1 MDPFKQMHEWKD
13 NMDSFFGGSFWNEFD
28 QMVKPP
34 IPAINLYQA
43 ENELFLYASLPGI
56 KDRNQIQL
64 RVNDSI
70 LSITGNL
77 FPIEQSGSLVK
88 QEILQGE
95 FSRQIDLPF
104 PVRKDKM
111 SASLRQGLLLVHLH
125 RLVSKQEDQRVI
137 DISEFEE

>member
-13 NMDSFFGGSFWNEFD
+13 NMDSFFGDTFWNEFEH
-28 QMVKPP
+28 MVKPP
-34 IPAINLYQA
+34 IPAVNLYQS

-64 RVNDSI
+64 RINNSI
-70 LSITGNL
+70 LSLSGSL
-77 FPIEQSGSLVK
+77 FPIEERGSLIK

-95 FSRQIDLPF
+95 FSRDIDLPF
-104 PVRKDKM
+104 PVRKDQI
-111 SASLRQGLLLVHLH
+111 SASLRQGLLTVHLH